1 MTSKHH
7 NAVTREAILALLTD
21 AEVAKISHA
30 EDARPIEGDEYV
42 DLHSPD
48 SGVHQVHADSH
59 VAAGHVLPRSA
70 VSDETWARI
79 IKAVTR
85 DS

>member
-1 MTSKHH
+1 MTSKLH
-7 NAVTREAILALLTD
+7 NAVTRETILALLTD

-30 EDARPIEGDEYV
+30 EDSRPIEGDESV
-42 DLHSPD
+42 DLHRPD
-48 SGVHQVHADSH
+48 SGVHQIHAESH
-59 VAAGHVLPRSA
+59 VAAGHILPRSA

-85 DS
+85 E